1 MDGLRKPL
9 KAKTYNY
16 KHMKHLMNLTDCRTK
31 EELVY
36 VANEFEQEAWE
47 LLRRELMDIV
57 EYTDSI
63 SYIRKQVKQRL
74 LQLNN

>member
-1 MDGLRKPL
+1 
-9 KAKTYNY
+9 
-16 KHMKHLMNLTDCRTK
+16 MKHLMNLTDCRTK